1 MLSDGS
7 DYARILRYAEY
18 LQDTNNLSDGQM
30 SLTGLWGYESDE
42 VEARE
47 SEIKDIINRIIDKN
61 DVAEINKFAD
71 YRNYMSYE
79 IIINNEE
86 VKDGKLSK
94 QVGYNSGAGTQIP
107 YTLILSAALSM
118 LYNVRV
124 NSVRLIFID
133 EPFEKMSDHN
143 IKLMLDFFKDQDFQ
157 VIFCA
162 PPNKLESIGSECGV
176 IIPVLKNSNDDMQ
189 IGKVKFHEQQGL

>member
-1 MLSDGS
+1 MPLLCNSFCRNNNFITKETPSVVFLSYKNFTLAVCSNIFYCFKQTLINKIIDHN
-7 DYARILRYAEY
+7 DIA
-18 LQDTNNLSDGQM
+18 
-30 SLTGLWGYESDE
+30 
-42 VEARE
+42 
-47 SEIKDIINRIIDKN
+47 EIK
-61 DVAEINKFAD
+61 KFAD
-71 YRNYMSYE
+71 YRNYMCYE
-79 IIINNEE
+79 IIINNDE

-143 IKLMLDFFKDQDFQ
+143 IKLMLGFFKNQNFQ

-176 IIPVLKNSNDDMQ
+176 IIPVLKISNDNMQ
-189 IGKVKFHEQQGL
+189 IGEIKFHEQ

>member
-1 MLSDGS
+1 M
-7 DYARILRYAEY
+7 
-18 LQDTNNLSDGQM
+18 
-30 SLTGLWGYESDE
+30 
-42 VEARE
+42 
-47 SEIKDIINRIIDKN
+47 
-61 DVAEINKFAD
+61 
-71 YRNYMSYE
+71 
-79 IIINNEE
+79 
-86 VKDGKLSK
+86 SK

-143 IKLMLDFFKDQDFQ
+143 IKLMLDFFKNQDFQ

-162 PPNKLESIGSECGV
+162 PPNKLESIGNECGV
-176 IIPVLKNSNDDMQ
+176 IIPVLKISNDNMQ
-189 IGKVKFHEQQGL
+189 IGKVKFHEQ

>member
-1 MLSDGS
+1 MQ
-7 DYARILRYAEY
+7 E
-18 LQDTNNLSDGQM
+18 TNNLADGQF
-30 SLTGLWGYESDE
+30 SLTGLMGYDDYE
-42 VEARE
+42 VEKRE
-47 SEIKDIINRIIDKN
+47 KEIRDLINRMIDSDN
-61 DVAEINKFAD
+61 RTEIESFAD

-86 VKDGKLSK
+86 VKDGKLSR

-107 YTLILSAALSM
+107 YTIILSAALSM
-118 LYNVRV
+118 LYNARPK
-124 NSVRLIFID
+124 SVRLLFID

-143 IKLMLDFFKDQDFQ
+143 IKLMLDFFRDQNFQ

-176 IIPVLKNSNDDMQ
+176 IIPVLKNGNDDMQ
-189 IGKVKFHEQQGL
+189 IGKVKFHDEA